1 MGYKGR
7 TMKIGFL
14 GTGTMGAP
22 MANNLRKSGHTVTVW
37 NRTGSRADTL
47 VKKGAKSAPTP
58 REAATGQDL
67 VFLCLSDEKAVD
79 AALDGPDGAL
89 AGLGKGA
96 VLVDV
101 STAGVRSARSVEERV
116 AAKGASFV
124 AAPLL
129 GSKTAAEKAQ
139 LTIVAGG
146 PAEAREKARPALR
159 ALSARVIELDSA
171 PHAALMKLVVN
182 SVGGAMMA
190 AYAEGLALGA
200 SGGLDLAK
208 VVETLQASNFHSPLF
223 LMKGEQILARDWEAR
238 FAVALAEKDQRLA
251 QEAAADQGAKM
262 PVNAAVRALFV
273 DAIKAGH
280 GGDDMC
286 AVADLYF
293 GWAGVKK

>member
-1 MGYKGR
+1 
-7 TMKIGFL
+7 MKIGFL

-37 NRTGSRADTL
+37 NRTTSKTEPL
-47 VKKGAKSAPTP
+47 LKKGAKSAPTP
-58 REAATGQDL
+58 REAAAGQDL
-67 VFLCLSDEKAVD
+67 VFLCVSDEKSVEEV
-79 AALDGPDGAL
+79 LEGPDGAL

-101 STAGVRSARSVEERV
+101 STAGVRSAKAVADRV
-116 AAKGASFV
+116 QARGASFV

-129 GSKTAAEKAQ
+129 GSKNAAQRAQ

-146 PAEAREKARPALR
+146 PAEARERARPALR
-159 ALSARVIELDSA
+159 ALSARVIELESA

-208 VVETLQASNFHSPLF
+208 VVETLQSSGFHSPLF
-223 LMKGEQILARDWEAR
+223 LMKGEQILARDWAPR
-238 FAVALAEKDQRLA
+238 FAIALAEKDQRLA

-262 PVNAAVRALFV
+262 PVNAAVRKLFA
-273 DAIKAGH
+273 DAIAAGH
-280 GGDDMC
+280 GADDMC
-286 AVADLYF
+286 AVAELYF
-293 GWAGVKK
+293 GWAGLTDGKKA

>member
-1 MGYKGR
+1 
-7 TMKIGFL
+7 MKIGFL

-22 MANNLRKSGHTVTVW
+22 MANNLRKSGHAVTVW
-37 NRTGSRADTL
+37 NRTASRAEPL
-47 VKKGAKSAPTP
+47 VKKGARAAATP
-58 REAATGQDL
+58 REAAEGQDL
-67 VFLCLSDEKAVD
+67 VFLCVSDEKAVG

-101 STAGVRSARSVEERV
+101 STAGVRSAKEVEGKV
-116 AAKGASFV
+116 AARGALFV

-208 VVETLQASNFHSPLF
+208 VVETLQASSFHSPLF
-223 LMKGEQILARDWEAR
+223 LMKGEQILARDWTPR

-251 QEAAADQGAKM
+251 QEAAKDQGARM
-262 PVNAAVRALFV
+262 PVNAAVRALFA
-273 DAIKAGH
+273 DAIQAGH
-280 GGDDMC
+280 GGDDM
-286 AVADLYF
+286 ASVAELYF
-293 GWAGVKK
+293 GWAGVKR